1 MILEGQVG
9 SHMLEFPI
17 KRTITIDD
25 TKKTKRG
32 RKKKDD
38 GEKIVIHGTVNI
50 PEKKPLQKLDPLPK
64 NAKNLVIVESPAKAK
79 TIEKFLGSSYKV
91 IASRGHLRDLPRNQF
106 GVKIEQDFE
115 PSYTNMWDKRKL
127 IEELQH
133 EFVRSRNV
141 YLATDPDR
149 EGEAISWHLAHLL
162 NIDPK
167 DKCRIMFHEITQKA
181 VTEAL
186 QKPSCIDL
194 HKVDA
199 QQARRVLDRI
209 VGYKLSP
216 LLWKKVCK
224 GLSAGRVQSVAV
236 RLICEREEE
245 ITAFTPEEYWTVSGT
260 YKTDDGVTLLAELVK
275 IDGKKAAVATQEEAQ
290 AITRKLLWE
299 TQQEAGHEPDRIT
312 KVEKRKRKRNP
323 QPPFTTS
330 TMQQEC
336 VSKLNFGAKKTMMLA
351 QQLYE
356 GLEIGG
362 QGHVGLITYMRTD
375 SVRINDDMIQAA
387 REYISSVYGREYV
400 PAKPRIYKTKQN
412 SQDAHEAIRPTSLE
426 LTPQVVSPFLSRDQL
441 RLYRLIWDRFLAS
454 QMEAVETEHMA
465 IVITSGAY
473 ELRSAGYKVL
483 FRGFTELYEDVKD
496 KTLAE
501 LPHIQPDTIVHNT
514 AVEPAQHFTQ
524 PPARYTEASL
534 IKTLEEKGIGRPST
548 YAPIMDTIQNRNY
561 VEKKDKQFVPTE
573 LGVIIVELLK
583 KYFEHIINVDFTAH
597 MEEELD
603 GIEQGQ
609 DTYVHVMEEFYNVF
623 KPEMDVAEQQMEK
636 VTIAGEESG
645 QVCELCGA
653 PMVYKFGRFGKFLA
667 CSNFP
672 ECRNTKAIVEDLGI
686 TCPKC
691 GKGSMIRRKSRRGRV
706 FYGCSKYPDCDFV
719 LWNEPVNQ
727 VCPEC
732 GSIMVIKHYKK
743 SPDKIFCS
751 NPECEHHKKG
761 EVVHET

>member
-1 MILEGQVG
+1 
-9 SHMLEFPI
+9 MLEFPI
-17 KRTITIDD
+17 KRTIIIDD
-25 TKKTKRG
+25 TKKKKRS
-32 RKKKDD
+32 RKKKED
-38 GEKIVIHGTVNI
+38 GEKMVIHGTVNL
-50 PEKKPLQKLDPLPK
+50 PEKKPLEKLNPLPK

-79 TIEKFLGSSYKV
+79 TIEKFLGPEYKV
-91 IASRGHLRDLPRNQF
+91 MASRGHLRDLPRNQF
-106 GVKIEQDFE
+106 GVKIDDNFQ
-115 PSYTNMWDKRKL
+115 PTYTNMWDKRKL
-127 IEELQH
+127 IEELQQ
-133 EFVRSRNV
+133 EFVRSKNV

-149 EGEAISWHLAHLL
+149 EGEAISWHLAYLL
-162 NIDPK
+162 NIDPNE
-167 DKCRIMFHEITQKA
+167 KCRIMFHEITKKA
-181 VTEAL
+181 VLSGLED
-186 QKPSCIDL
+186 PEPIDL
-194 HKVDA
+194 KKVDA

-245 ITAFTPEEYWTVSGT
+245 IKAFVPEEYWTVSGT
-260 YKTDDGVTLLAELVK
+260 YQTDDGITLPAELVK
-275 IDGKKAAVATQEEAQ
+275 IDGKKAAIATGDEAKAIAHDLMWEQQGQ
-290 AITRKLLWE
+290 AD
-299 TQQEAGHEPDRIT
+299 HEPDMIT
-312 KVEKRKRKRNP
+312 KVEKRKRKRQP

-356 GLEIGG
+356 GLDIGE

-375 SVRINDDMIQAA
+375 SVRINDDMVQAA
-387 REYISSVYGREYV
+387 RDYVSSVYGEEYI
-400 PAKPRIYKTKQN
+400 PKKPRVYKTKQN

-426 LTPQVVSPFLSRDQL
+426 LTPHVVSPFLSRDQL
-441 RLYRLIWDRFLAS
+441 RLYTLIWNRFLAS
-454 QMEAVETEHMA
+454 QMEAVETEHMT
-465 IVITSGAY
+465 IVITSGKY

-483 FRGFTELYEDVKD
+483 FKGFTELYEDVKKD

-501 LPHIQPDTIVHNT
+501 LPHLMADTIVHNKS
-514 AVEPAQHFTQ
+514 VEPAQHFTQ

-573 LGVIIVELLK
+573 LGTIIVDLLK
-583 KYFEHIINVDFTAH
+583 KYFERIINVGFTAH

-603 GIEQGQ
+603 GIEQGN
-609 DTYVHVMEEFYNVF
+609 DTYVHVMQEFYDVF
-623 KPEMDVAEQQMEK
+623 KPEMDVAEEQMEK
-636 VTIAGEESG
+636 VTVAGQDSG

-691 GKGSMIRRKSRRGRV
+691 GKGTLIKRKSKRGRV
-706 FYGCSKYPDCDFV
+706 FYGCSHYPDCDFV
-719 LWNEPVNQ
+719 LWNQPIDKK
-727 VCPEC
+727 CPDC
-732 GSIMVIKHYKK
+732 GSIMVVKHYKK
-743 SPDKIFCS
+743 GPDKIFCS
-751 NPECEHHKKG
+751 NPDCEKHKKG
-761 EVVHET
+761 EVVNEE

>member
-1 MILEGQVG
+1 
-9 SHMLEFPI
+9 MLEFPI
-17 KRTITIDD
+17 KRTIIIDD
-25 TKKTKRG
+25 TKKKKRG
-32 RKKKDD
+32 RKKKAD
-38 GEKIVIHGTVNI
+38 GEKMIINGTVNL
-50 PEKKPLQKLDPLPK
+50 PEKKPLKKLDPLPK

-79 TIEKFLGSSYKV
+79 TIERFLGSEYKV
-91 IASRGHLRDLPRNQF
+91 MASRGHLRDLPRNQF
-106 GVKIEQDFE
+106 GVNIEDGFT

-127 IEELQH
+127 IEELQN
-133 EFVRSRNV
+133 EYVRSKKV

-162 NIDPK
+162 EMDPK
-167 DKCRIMFHEITQKA
+167 DTCRVMFHEITEKA
-181 VTEAL
+181 VHAGMQDPE
-186 QKPSCIDL
+186 PIDL
-194 HKVDA
+194 QKVDA

-245 ITAFTPEEYWTVSGT
+245 IKAFVPEEYWTVSGT
-260 YKTDDGVTLLAELVK
+260 YKTEDGQVLTTELVK
-275 IDGKKAAVATQEEAQ
+275 IHGEKAAIGDGDTAARIAADLQWEANGQ
-290 AITRKLLWE
+290 D
-299 TQQEAGHEPDRIT
+299 GHAPDRIT
-312 KVEKRKRKRNP
+312 KVEKRKRKRQP

-356 GLEIGG
+356 GLDIGDR
-362 QGHVGLITYMRTD
+362 GHVGLITYMRTD
-375 SVRINDDMIQAA
+375 STRINDDMIQATREFVTA
-387 REYISSVYGREYV
+387 NYGEEYI
-400 PAKPRIYKTKQN
+400 PPKPRVYKTKQS

-426 LTPQVVSPFLSRDQL
+426 LMPSVVAPYLSRDQL
-441 RLYRLIWDRFLAS
+441 RLYTLVWNRFLAS

-465 IVITSGAY
+465 ITITCDPY
-473 ELRSAGYKVL
+473 ELRAAGYKVL
-483 FRGFTELYEDVKD
+483 FKGFTELYEDTKKD
-496 KTLAE
+496 KTLSE
-501 LPHIQPDTIVHNT
+501 LPHMEEGTLVHNQT
-514 AVEPAQHFTQ
+514 VEPIQHFTQ

-573 LGVIIVELLK
+573 LGVVIVDLLK
-583 KYFEHIINVDFTAH
+583 KFFERIINVGFTAH

-603 GIEQGQ
+603 AIEQGK
-609 DTYVHVMEEFYNVF
+609 DTYTHVLQEFYDVF
-623 KPEMDVAEQQMEK
+623 KPEMDVAEEQMEK
-636 VTIAGEESG
+636 VTVAGQDSG

-691 GKGSMIRRKSRRGRV
+691 GKGTLIKRKSKRGRV
-706 FYGCSKYPDCDFV
+706 FYGCSEYPACDFV
-719 LWNEPVNQ
+719 LWNQPVDKK
-727 VCPEC
+727 CPVC
-732 GSIMVIKHYKK
+732 GSIMIVKHYKK
-743 SPDKIFCS
+743 GPDKIFCS
-751 NPECEHHKKG
+751 NAECENHKKG
-761 EVVHET
+761 EVVNEE